1 MTVKRLAFLIN
12 ALISGSVVVAPD
24 WRNELITYAVYTSK
38 PVPPFHSAPGAKSF
52 AP

>member
-1 MTVKRLAFLIN
+1 MTVKSLAFLIN
-12 ALISGSVVVAPD
+12 ALISVSVVVAPD
-24 WRNELITYAVYTSK
+24 WRYELIACAVYISQ